1 MGEAKRKKDARGRS
15 LAQRRNRNSVCRR
28 VREATVGFGVLIPD
42 SGSLVIVG
50 SGVIVD
56 PRGVVLTA
64 KHVLEG
70 LQKTEEKMKKDQPQA
85 IARVM
90 IPGKAQLQTDMDS
103 SPSITLEMTL
113 GPLGQHI
120 GHAHHDL
127 AVVRLPKPPRQ
138 LPSIDVDYGYAPIE
152 GDPVATCGFPYGLE
166 VHEGKSTLAS
176 FLWGWVSAVVPHPD
190 MAPDHRVHYLLQLPT
205 NPGNSG
211 GAVFDPD
218 TGKILGIA
226 SRHFAPKG
234 MATALSIA
242 EPVHH
247 ARQGIEAILAEV

>member
-1 MGEAKRKKDARGRS
+1 M
-15 LAQRRNRNSVCRR
+15 
-28 VREATVGFGVLIPD
+28 GFGVLIPD
-42 SGSLVIVG
+42 SGRLVIIG
-50 SGVIVD
+50 SGVVVE
-56 PRGVVLTA
+56 PQGVILTA
-64 KHVLEG
+64 KHVLDG
-70 LQKTEEKMKKDQPQA
+70 LRETEEKMKKEHPQA

-90 IPGKAQLQTDMDS
+90 IPGKAQIQTDMDS
-103 SPSITLEMTL
+103 TPAITLEMTL
-113 GPLGQHI
+113 GPLGKNIQHQQ
-120 GHAHHDL
+120 HDL
-127 AVVRLPKPPRQ
+127 AAVRLPHPPKP
-138 LPSIDVDYGYAPIE
+138 LSAIDIDYGYAPVE

-190 MAPDHRVHYLLQLPT
+190 MAAEHRVHYLLQLPT

-218 TGKILGIA
+218 TGKILGIT

-247 ARQGIEAILAEV
+247 ARKGIETILAEV